1 MTESTAGPG
10 VGVTRRLVL
19 ADIAHQYSVAP
30 TEGAPTVVAELAPE
44 AGNGTR
50 AMELLRQEDTTAQAI
65 SLIDDAGAARPLPRP
80 AEPLTTWACT
90 RFPEEFTAYLSGAL
104 PPSAGPAG
112 SPLAALAPLMLL
124 RTHTAA
130 DRPCTEVLMC
140 ARVRTIGTLFVRAAR
155 FHHAADAGLPEIV
168 AEALRHRTAL
178 QDHLRI
184 ENNAYLPYE
193 KGVEIEQ
200 KVTLLDDAS
209 IWSLSKDIWTSVE
222 NGGFP
227 GFVTDPGYELTRWHF
242 VQHNYEVVAPSE
254 AAGHYAFQENPDGRY
269 QLKMKTF
276 PADALRRTEIF
287 RKGVEVPDQNFD
299 EYLAREFPGLTFRRL
314 PSFRRTRFDVNV
326 QSLATGHCFGIE
338 SDETTV
344 DGPDGRKLRQVEME
358 YLETR
363 WHEGMDASSID
374 DELRRLTDLVE
385 AFLAKDGIAAERNFY
400 SKLSFLKDCTADA
413 AAAVPS

>member
-1 MTESTAGPG
+1 MTAQSTESTAGPG

-30 TEGAPTVVAELAPE
+30 TDGTPVVVAELATEP
-44 AGNGTR
+44 GNGTR
-50 AMELLRQEDTTAQAI
+50 AMELLRQEDTTSQAI
-65 SLIDDAGAARPLPRP
+65 SLIDDTGAARPLPRP

-90 RFPEEFTAYLSGAL
+90 RFPEEFTAFLSGAL
-104 PPSAGPAG
+104 APAR
-112 SPLAALAPLMLL
+112 SPHAALAPLMLL

-130 DRPCTEVLMC
+130 GQPCTEVLMC
-140 ARVRTIGTLFVRAAR
+140 ARLRTIGTLFVRAAR

-168 AEALRHRTAL
+168 AEALQQGTAL

-209 IWSLSKDIWTSVE
+209 IWSLSKDIWTAVE
-222 NGGFP
+222 NGDFP
-227 GFVTDPGYELTRWHF
+227 GFITDPGYELTRWHF
-242 VQHNYEVVAPSE
+242 VQHNYEVVAPAAE
-254 AAGHYAFQENPDGRY
+254 AGHYAFQENPDGRY

-276 PADALRRTEIF
+276 PVDALRRTEIF

-299 EYLAREFPGLTFRRL
+299 EYLAREFPDLTFRRL

-344 DGPDGRKLRQVEME
+344 DGPGGRTLRQVEME

-363 WHEGMDASSID
+363 WHEGMDSSSID
-374 DELRRLTDLVE
+374 DELGRLTGLVE

-400 SKLSFLKDCTADA
+400 SKLSFLKNCTADA
-413 AAAVPS
+413 AAVSS